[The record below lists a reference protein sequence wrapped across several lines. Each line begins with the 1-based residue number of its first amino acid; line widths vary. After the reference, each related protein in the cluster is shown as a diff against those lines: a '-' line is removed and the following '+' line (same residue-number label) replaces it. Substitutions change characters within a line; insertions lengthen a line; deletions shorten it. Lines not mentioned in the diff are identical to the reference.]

1 MSRYFDNKELFTGPT
16 TKQYGSHMVTTNVV
30 KETKVKYINIDSR
43 FRDEYNYSNLAN
55 YYFTLPERINDVKT
69 ISVCNIELPQ
79 SVFNVSSDLGNNY
92 FRLRYYNLNPGDDY
106 GKKVDAVIDI
116 SNGFYTTTPTN
127 ESNPFIVGIRNTV
140 NPITNG
146 AGLQRDAAVIP
157 AFTNYYKNGN
167 ITESTYNG
175 VFTSITNGDELATCV
190 VDFAITP
197 DGGFDKYNV
206 KSKMGW
212 LMGFRDLSYTIP
224 PSGTIYSEALANFT
238 GPRYLYLVLDEFSR
252 GNQSS
257 FISPL
262 PTSLIN
268 KNILARISVDYK
280 RYAFGEV
287 IVGNQ
292 FNGVLL
298 SDNRSYT
305 GKTDLQ
311 KLNVQIV
318 NEWGNPVN
326 LNGLDFSFTIAV
338 EHE

>member
-43 FRDEYNYSNLAN
+43 FRDEYNYSSLAN
-55 YYFTLPERINDVKT
+55 YYFTLPEKINDVKM

-92 FRLRYYNLNPGDDY
+92 FRLAYNDDVN
-106 GKKVDAVIDI
+106 GTGLLFDAVVDI
-116 SNGFYTTTPTN
+116 SNGYYTTTPANGTN
-127 ESNPFIVGIRNTV
+127 PLIVSMKNAANNLTNAPGLPPFGQFV
-140 NPITNG
+140 
-146 AGLQRDAAVIP
+146 P
-157 AFTNYYKNGN
+157 AFTNYYQNGN
-167 ITESTYNG
+167 IIDTTYNG
-175 VFTSITNGDELATCV
+175 CFTSLTNGDQSYTCI
-190 VDFAITP
+190 VDFAVTP
-197 DGGFDKYNV
+197 DGNFDKYNV
-206 KSKMGW
+206 KSKLGW
-212 LMGFRDLSYTIP
+212 ALGFRDLSFTIP
-224 PSGTIYSEALANFT
+224 PNGIIYSESFANLV
-238 GPRYLYLVLDEFSR
+238 GPRYLYLVVDEFSR

-268 KNILARISVDYK
+268 KNILARISIDYK
-280 RYAFGEV
+280 RYSFGEV
-287 IVGNQ
+287 LVGNQ
-292 FNGVLL
+292 FNGILL

-311 KLNVQIV
+311 KLNIQLV

>member
-69 ISVCNIELPQ
+69 ISVCNIELPV
-79 SVFNVSSDLGNNY
+79 SIFNISSDLGNNY
-92 FRLRYYNLNPGDDY
+92 FRIKYTDID
-106 GKKVDAVIDI
+106 KVVWLP
-116 SNGFYTTTPTN
+116 NGFYTANAGFMDSITFAITASPEVPN
-127 ESNPFIVGIRNTV
+127 IV
-140 NPITNG
+140 PS
-146 AGLQRDAAVIP
+146 
-157 AFTNYYKNGN
+157 FTQFYKNGN
-167 ITESTYNG
+167 SVDTTYNT
-175 VFTSITNGDELATCV
+175 VFTAITNNNTEECI
-190 VDFAITP
+190 VDFAVLS
-197 DGGFDKYNV
+197 DGSFDKYNI

-212 LMGFRDLSYTIP
+212 ALGFRDLSYAIP
-224 PSGTIYSEALANFT
+224 AGEVLYSESFANLN

-268 KNILARISVDYK
+268 KNILARISIDYK
-280 RYAFGEV
+280 KYAFGEV
-287 IVGNQ
+287 LVGNQ
-292 FNGVLL
+292 FNGILL
-298 SDNRSYT
+298 SDARSYT

-311 KLNVQIV
+311 KLNIQLV

>member
-92 FRLRYYNLNPGDDY
+92 FRLRYYNTNNNFAIT
-106 GKKVDAVIDI
+106 VDSVVDI
-116 SNGFYTTTPTN
+116 SNGFYTTTPADGT
-127 ESNPFIVGIRNTV
+127 NPFMVNITNVV
-140 NPITNG
+140 NPITNA
-146 AGLQRDAAVIP
+146 AGLSVNNAFIP
-157 AFTNYYKNGN
+157 SFTNVYKNGN
-167 ITESTYNG
+167 ITDGTYNG
-175 VFTSITNGDELATCV
+175 VFTSITNGDTANICV
-190 VDFAITP
+190 LDFAVTP

-224 PSGTIYSEALANFT
+224 PGRSIYSESFANLS

-268 KNILARISVDYK
+268 KNILARISIDYK
-280 RYAFGEV
+280 RYAFGDV

-292 FNGVLL
+292 FNGILL

>member
-16 TKQYGSHMVTTNVV
+16 TKQYGSHMVTTNVI

-43 FRDEYNYSNLAN
+43 FRDDYNYSNLAN
-55 YYFTLPERINDVKT
+55 YYFTLPERINDVKS
-69 ISVCNIELPQ
+69 ISVCNIELPL
-79 SVFNVSSDLGNNY
+79 SIFNISSDLGNNY
-92 FRLRYYNLNPGDDY
+92 FRIQY
-106 GKKVDAVIDI
+106 GSTNKVAGLP
-116 SNGFYTTTPTN
+116 NGFYTVNDTFMDNIKIAIESTTAN
-127 ESNPFIVGIRNTV
+127 
-140 NPITNG
+140 
-146 AGLQRDAAVIP
+146 QMVIP
-157 AFTNYYKNGN
+157 ALTQFYKNGN
-167 ITESTYNG
+167 IVDTTHNLA
-175 VFTSITNGDELATCV
+175 FTSIKNNDTTECI
-190 VDFAITP
+190 VDFAVSSN
-197 DGGFDKYNV
+197 GLFDKYNV
-206 KSKMGW
+206 KSKLGW
-212 LMGFRDLSYTIP
+212 ALGFRDLSYSIP
-224 PSGTIYSEALANFT
+224 AGNTIYSESCINLN

-252 GNQSS
+252 GNQNS

-268 KNILARISVDYK
+268 KNILARISIDYDK
-280 RYAFGEV
+280 YTFGDV

-311 KLNVQIV
+311 KLNIQLV

-326 LNGLDFSFTIAV
+326 LNGLDFSFTIVV